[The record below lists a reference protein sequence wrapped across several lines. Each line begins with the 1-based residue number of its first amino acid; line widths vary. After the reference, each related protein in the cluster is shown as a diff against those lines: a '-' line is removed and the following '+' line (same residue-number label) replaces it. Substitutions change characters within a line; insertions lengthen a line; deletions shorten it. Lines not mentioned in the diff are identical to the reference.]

1 MEERGRHQLALA
13 IVALCGVLY
22 FFLCALPL
30 PKELGLD
37 PTWAKTLPVSG
48 VQSATPTPAE
58 LGPAQAIS
66 GQASLVGS
74 GATLHSYVRPN
85 AWVPVRVALDEQ
97 GSALQLGLSVIVG
110 IRKEAGEKLVSE
122 GATWCDSPR
131 ELIDKVDVVLEN
143 FRPGVMQR
151 LGLGIDVL
159 HARNPRLVVA
169 SVSGYGQTG
178 PWVHRR
184 AYAPVVGAE
193 SGFTKAQGDAR
204 GGVYANDAHSHA
216 DVYTALECGAAV
228 LAALFQRERTG
239 RGEHIDISM
248 AQTMLYVNEHAHD
261 HLWDGDAP
269 EGVVRSFRPMD
280 YPVLVAANGE
290 AVVISGHPAENKTFD
305 YYMLA
310 IDRADLLADER
321 FATTAGRLE
330 HLNTVFA
337 AMDEWASRMADA
349 QAILAQAKEEAR
361 LHRENSATQLE
372 ASLKRREQQAIDR
385 MVAKAQALGAN
396 AVLSF
401 ANQPAAGYVVATAL
415 PFFRFQCPIVADT
428 ALVLM
433 S

>member
-1 MEERGRHQLALA
+1 
-13 IVALCGVLY
+13 
-22 FFLCALPL
+22 
-30 PKELGLD
+30 
-37 PTWAKTLPVSG
+37 
-48 VQSATPTPAE
+48 
-58 LGPAQAIS
+58 
-66 GQASLVGS
+66 
-74 GATLHSYVRPN
+74 
-85 AWVPVRVALDEQ
+85 VRVLDFTRVLAGPHAGRMLLDLGAEVIKVEPPEGDITRTTYPRINSVSTYFAQ
-97 GSALQLGLSVIVG
+97 QNAGKRCISVDLDHREGRDLVLQLV
-110 IRKEAGEKLVSE
+110 
-122 GATWCDSPR
+122 
-131 ELIDKVDVVLEN
+131 DKVDVVLEN

-159 HARNPRLVVA
+159 HTRNPRLVVA

-261 HLWDGDAP
+261 HLWDGEAP

-310 IDRADLLADER
+310 IDRADLLADDR

-330 HLNTVFA
+330 HLNTIFA

-349 QAILAQAKEEAR
+349 QAIEDAMAEHRLACGKLRSVAEVCATEWAVEREATVDVPNR
-361 LHRENSATQLE
+361 GDGTFRIPNAPWRFAGSDVRAGGVPKYRGEDNRAVLSELLGLDAAALDQLE
-372 ASLKRREQQAIDR
+372 AQGVLTSR
-385 MVAKAQALGAN
+385 VPGGA
-396 AVLSF
+396 
-401 ANQPAAGYVVATAL
+401 
-415 PFFRFQCPIVADT
+415 R
-428 ALVLM
+428 
-433 S
+433 